1 MEKQKPRKRISDFRY
16 YFFPLEKGRTAVFIL
31 LFAIEDGMELSLLD
45 RIILSLL
52 VFYFIFLYLFFFSF
66 HYFLLNE
73 KKDFCVD

>member
-1 MEKQKPRKRISDFRY
+1 M
-16 YFFPLEKGRTAVFIL
+16 FIL